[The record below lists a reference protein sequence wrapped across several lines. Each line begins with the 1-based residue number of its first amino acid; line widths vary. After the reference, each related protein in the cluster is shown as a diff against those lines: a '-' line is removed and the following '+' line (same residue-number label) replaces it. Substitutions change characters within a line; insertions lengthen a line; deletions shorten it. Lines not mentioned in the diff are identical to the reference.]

1 MKKIISVIVVAVLT
15 CSFTMLC
22 QASDMYD
29 KQAGLEEIEKL
40 SSEMLEFVNSGYRGV
55 YDGEPAEEKDIDFS
69 KAYKTYVDLD
79 IFQKEKLSEEE
90 LEKMI
95 QESPVV
101 WTVPVY
107 YDEATCLV
115 EVSKG
120 LPLDKENED
129 DLTEEQKEQIINAEG
144 KWTVVSCSFE
154 DGHVDRLEEIS
165 STLKENHMAEG
176 ENYVLLGGVPNV
188 RTELIASV
196 KDGYIDKLISSKR
209 DIGLENANSQDRR
222 SGEGKVLKE
231 GVSYSFSEFRNAVL
245 SDASVMPIAEDETTG
260 EFNKKGKT
268 DDNIGLI
275 LGLSI
280 AAILIVAVTVKIH
293 KTKKS

>member
-40 SSEMLEFVNSGYRGV
+40 SSEILEFVNSGYRGV

-165 STLKENHMAEG
+165 STLKETHMAEG

>member
-40 SSEMLEFVNSGYRGV
+40 SSEILEFVNSGYREV

-209 DIGLENANSQDRR
+209 DIGLENANYQDRR

>member
-1 MKKIISVIVVAVLT
+1 
-15 CSFTMLC
+15 
-22 QASDMYD
+22 
-29 KQAGLEEIEKL
+29 
-40 SSEMLEFVNSGYRGV
+40 
-55 YDGEPAEEKDIDFS
+55 
-69 KAYKTYVDLD
+69 
-79 IFQKEKLSEEE
+79 
-90 LEKMI
+90 
-95 QESPVV
+95 
-101 WTVPVY
+101 
-107 YDEATCLV
+107 
-115 EVSKG
+115 
-120 LPLDKENED
+120 
-129 DLTEEQKEQIINAEG
+129 
-144 KWTVVSCSFE
+144 
-154 DGHVDRLEEIS
+154 
-165 STLKENHMAEG
+165 MAEG

>member
-40 SSEMLEFVNSGYRGV
+40 SSEILEFVNSGYRGV

-165 STLKENHMAEG
+165 STLKENYMAEG
-176 ENYVLLGGVPNV
+176 ENYVMLGGVPNV

>member
-40 SSEMLEFVNSGYRGV
+40 SSEILEFVNSGYREV

-165 STLKENHMAEG
+165 STLKENYMAEG

>member
-40 SSEMLEFVNSGYRGV
+40 SSEILEFVNSGYRGV

-196 KDGYIDKLISSKR
+196 KDVYIDKLISSKR

>member
-22 QASDMYD
+22 QASDMSD

-40 SSEMLEFVNSGYRGV
+40 SSEILEFVNSGYRGV

>member
-1 MKKIISVIVVAVLT
+1 MIIIFTISDLQISSHQFGDVESFFQLVELHYIIKSERGGTFMKKIISVIIAAVLT

-40 SSEMLEFVNSGYRGV
+40 SSEILEFVNNGYRGV
-55 YDGEPAEEKDIDFS
+55 YDGEPAGEKDIDFS

-115 EVSKG
+115 EISKG
-120 LPLDKENED
+120 LPLDKENEEG
-129 DLTEEQKEQIINAEG
+129 LTEEQKEQIINAEG
-144 KWTVVSCSFE
+144 KWT
-154 DGHVDRLEEIS
+154 GRL
-165 STLKENHMAEG
+165 
-176 ENYVLLGGVPNV
+176 
-188 RTELIASV
+188 
-196 KDGYIDKLISSKR
+196 
-209 DIGLENANSQDRR
+209 
-222 SGEGKVLKE
+222 
-231 GVSYSFSEFRNAVL
+231 
-245 SDASVMPIAEDETTG
+245 
-260 EFNKKGKT
+260 
-268 DDNIGLI
+268 
-275 LGLSI
+275 
-280 AAILIVAVTVKIH
+280 
-293 KTKKS
+293 

>member
-40 SSEMLEFVNSGYRGV
+40 SSEILEFVNSGYREV

>member
-1 MKKIISVIVVAVLT
+1 M
-15 CSFTMLC
+15 
-22 QASDMYD
+22 
-29 KQAGLEEIEKL
+29 
-40 SSEMLEFVNSGYRGV
+40 
-55 YDGEPAEEKDIDFS
+55 
-69 KAYKTYVDLD
+69 
-79 IFQKEKLSEEE
+79 
-90 LEKMI
+90 
-95 QESPVV
+95 
-101 WTVPVY
+101 
-107 YDEATCLV
+107 
-115 EVSKG
+115 
-120 LPLDKENED
+120 
-129 DLTEEQKEQIINAEG
+129 
-144 KWTVVSCSFE
+144 
-154 DGHVDRLEEIS
+154 
-165 STLKENHMAEG
+165 
-176 ENYVLLGGVPNV
+176 PNV

-231 GVSYSFSEFRNAVL
+231 GVYYSFSEFRNAVL

>member
-40 SSEMLEFVNSGYRGV
+40 SSEILEFVNSGYRGG

>member
-15 CSFTMLC
+15 CRFTMLC

-40 SSEMLEFVNSGYRGV
+40 SSEILEFVNSGYRGV

>member
-40 SSEMLEFVNSGYRGV
+40 SSEILEFVNSGYRGV

-79 IFQKEKLSEEE
+79 IFQKEKLSE
-90 LEKMI
+90 
-95 QESPVV
+95 ESPVV

-209 DIGLENANSQDRR
+209 DIELGNA
-222 SGEGKVLKE
+222 VLKE
-231 GVSYSFSEFRNAVL
+231 GGAYSFSQFRNAVL
-245 SDASVMPIAEDETTG
+245 GDASVMPIEE
-260 EFNKKGKT
+260 GKT